1 MNKVPKNLFLL
12 IAIVLGVVILF
23 TFSAEN
29 RKGRE
34 INFSQFMDIVE
45 NGQMS
50 EVVIKGTQING
61 RSANQ
66 ETFITSMPKYYT
78 ELPRLLYKRGI
89 HFRFESDGSNNLF
102 FAILSSWLPIILII
116 GVWVFFMK
124 QMQGGN
130 KIMGFGKSQHH
141 KVDEDAKKY
150 TFDDVAGIDESKAEL
165 DEIVEF
171 LKDPSK
177 FEKLGGKI
185 PTGVLLVGE
194 PGTGKTLLAKAI
206 AGEAQ
211 VAFFNISGSDFVE
224 MFVGVGASRVRD
236 LFAQARENAPGIVFI
251 DEIDA
256 VGRHRGAGLG
266 GGNDEREQTLNQLL
280 VEMDGFNGNEGVIV
294 IAATNRPDV
303 LDSALTRP
311 GRFDRQVVVPRPDMN
326 GRQKILTIH
335 TRDLKL
341 SENVDLKVI
350 AQATPGF
357 TGADL
362 ANLANE
368 SALTAARQ
376 NKSTIEMDDFE
387 KSRDKVM
394 MGKERRSMVIPEE
407 EKKTTAYHEAGHA
420 IIAALLKEVD
430 PVHKVT
436 IIPRG
441 RALGLTMLLPVDD
454 KHSQKESQLRGM
466 LVMMMGG
473 RAAEEIVFSH
483 FTTGASNDLER
494 AASFANRMVCNWG
507 MSKTMGPVHLGAN
520 QGEVFLGRDIM
531 RKKNISQKSANSI
544 DQEVNKIVN
553 EAYQIAM
560 DLLNE
565 NIDSL
570 HAVTQELIEMETIS
584 GEDIINIVEKSRPL
598 DGERA

>member
-1 MNKVPKNLFLL
+1 MNKIPKNLFLL
-12 IAIVLGVVILF
+12 VAVLIGIILLF
-23 TFSAEN
+23 TFSTGTRQGKEVS
-29 RKGRE
+29 
-34 INFSQFMDIVE
+34 FSSFMDMADS
-45 NGQMS
+45 NQLT
-50 EVVIKGTQING
+50 EVIIKGNLITG
-61 RSANQ
+61 RTTNQ
-66 ETFITSMPKYYT
+66 ELFVSVLPKYYHQLPQ
-78 ELPRLLYKRGI
+78 ELYQRGI
-89 HFRFESDGSNNLF
+89 PFRFEPDGSNSLF

-116 GVWVFFMK
+116 GVWIFFMK

-141 KVDEDAKKY
+141 KIDEDARKY
-150 TFDDVAGIDESKAEL
+150 SFADVAGIDESKAEL

-177 FEKLGGKI
+177 FEKLGGRI

-236 LFAQARENAPGIVFI
+236 LFAQAREHAPGIIFI

-326 GRQKILTIH
+326 GRRKILAIH
-335 TRDLKL
+335 TKGLTLAED
-341 SENVDLKVI
+341 VDLKVI

-368 SALTAARQ
+368 SALIAARQ
-376 NKSTIEMDDFE
+376 NKTTIQMEDFE
-387 KSRDKVM
+387 QARDKLM
-394 MGKERRSMVIPEE
+394 MGKERRSMVIPEA
-407 EKKTTAYHEAGHA
+407 EKRTTAYHEAGHA
-420 IIAALLKEVD
+420 IIAALMDEVD

-441 RALGLTMLLPVDD
+441 RALGMTMLLPQED
-454 KHSQKESQLRGM
+454 KHSQKKSQLQAM
-466 LVMMMGG
+466 MVMMMGG
-473 RAAEEIVFSH
+473 RAAEEIVFNQ
-483 FTTGASNDLER
+483 FTTGASNDLQQ
-494 AASFANRMVCNWG
+494 ATGIAHRMVCNWG
-507 MSKTMGPVHLGAN
+507 MSDIIGPVHLAIG
-520 QGEVFLGRDIM
+520 QGEVFLGRDIL
-531 RKKNISQKSANSI
+531 RKRNISQLLA
-544 DQEVNKIVN
+544 NKIDREVKKLVN
-553 EAYQIAM
+553 GSYQKAI
-560 DLLNE
+560 DLLKQNLE
-565 NIDSL
+565 AL
-570 HAVTQELIEMETIS
+570 HRISRKLIEVETINGS
-584 GEDIINIVEKSRPL
+584 EIIGILSEIKNT
-598 DGERA
+598 

>member
-1 MNKVPKNLFLL
+1 MNNVPKNLFLL
-12 IAIVLGVVILF
+12 IAIVLGVIILF

-29 RKGRE
+29 QKGRE
-34 INFSQFMDIVE
+34 IDFSQFMDIIE

-50 EVVIKGTQING
+50 EVVIKGSQITG

-66 ETFITSMPKYYT
+66 ESFVTNIPKYYT
-78 ELPRLLYKRGI
+78 EMPRVLYKRGI
-89 HFRFESDGSNNLF
+89 HFRFESDGANNLF

-150 TFDDVAGIDESKAEL
+150 TFEDVAGIDESKAEL

-171 LKDPSK
+171 LKNPSK

-206 AGEAQ
+206 AGEAE

-335 TRDLKL
+335 TKELKL
-341 SENVDLKVI
+341 STNVDLKVI
-350 AQATPGF
+350 AQASPGF

-368 SALTAARQ
+368 SALIAARQ
-376 NKSTIEMDDFE
+376 NKSNIEMDDFE
-387 KSRDKVM
+387 AARDKLM
-394 MGKERRSMVIPEE
+394 MGKERRSMVVPED

-420 IIAALLKEVD
+420 IIAAILEEVD

-441 RALGLTMLLPVDD
+441 RALGLTMLLPTDD
-454 KHSQKESQLRGM
+454 KHSQKKSQLEGL

-473 RAAEEIVFSH
+473 RAAEEIVFNH

-494 AASFANRMVCNWG
+494 ASAFANRMVCNWG
-507 MSKTMGPVHLGAN
+507 MSDVVGPVHLGSN

-531 RKKNISQKSANSI
+531 RKKNISQKSANAI
-544 DQEVNKIVN
+544 DREVNKIVN
-553 EAYQIAM
+553 NAYQKAI
-560 DLLNE
+560 DLLND

-570 HAVTQELIEMETIS
+570 HTVTQELMEMETIS
-584 GEDIINIVEKSRPL
+584 GDDIIKAIEKNRSL
-598 DGERA
+598 DGADA